1 MAHTRWV
8 ASTPRECR
16 CRKASAGGGQ
26 RLWKSRS
33 VETPKQ
39 GSHGAWKSR
48 KERGIPTFPQPRRRR
63 ASNMYW
69 KADTSRV
76 TKTGHLHVLTTEG
89 NSRFSN
95 AFRLLPYHSCPHI
108 T

>member
-8 ASTPRECR
+8 ASTPRDCR
-16 CRKASAGGGQ
+16 CRKASADGGQ
-26 RLWKSRS
+26 RLWKSRA

-63 ASNMYW
+63 DSNMYW
-69 KADTSRV
+69 KTDTSHA
-76 TKTGHLHVLTTEG
+76 TKTGHLHVLTKEG
-89 NSRFSN
+89 NLRVSE
-95 AFRLLPYHSCPHI
+95 AFRLLS
-108 T
+108 

>member
-8 ASTPRECR
+8 ASTPRDCR
-16 CRKASAGGGQ
+16 CRKASADGGQ
-26 RLWKSRS
+26 RLWKSRA

-76 TKTGHLHVLTTEG
+76 TKTGHLSGGRDDL
-89 NSRFSN
+89 R
-95 AFRLLPYHSCPHI
+95 RLPQKASEEVTRSGVHA
-108 T
+108 